1 MLTIMTIGVYGCDI
15 GAFLEGLREANVRL
29 LLECAGAG
37 VSRDPSTPGPTRS
50 GSRPPSPR

>member
-15 GAFLEGLREANVRL
+15 GAFLERLREANVRL